1 MQRETGNIDPEL
13 AAKAVTPR
21 TRAIMP
27 VHYLGLPCEMDALR
41 ALARKHKLSI
51 IEDCALA
58 LGADYGGRHP
68 GTLGNAGA
76 FSFYPA
82 KHITT
87 LEGGMVT
94 TNDDQMAAR
103 LRNLRAFGY
112 DRGLGERKIP
122 GIYDVVALGHNF
134 RMSEVHAAVGI
145 GQLEQ
150 LDRFLEARA
159 RNTKILRAAFA
170 PLKNAITF
178 PVERGPAKSAFYC
191 VNIVLQSDS
200 GIDRND
206 LIARLNAAGVG
217 TSVHYPMP
225 VPLMRYYRQ
234 KYGYKDGDFP
244 VAEWIS
250 SQAISLPVG
259 PHVSADDAHFIS
271 ETVTRLLAEMN

>member
-1 MQRETGNIDPEL
+1 
-13 AAKAVTPR
+13 
-21 TRAIMP
+21 
-27 VHYLGLPCEMDALR
+27 
-41 ALARKHKLSI
+41 
-51 IEDCALA
+51 
-58 LGADYGGRHP
+58 
-68 GTLGNAGA
+68 
-76 FSFYPA
+76 
-82 KHITT
+82 
-87 LEGGMVT
+87 MVT

-150 LDRFLEARA
+150 LDGFLEARA
-159 RNTKILRAAFA
+159 RNTKILRDAFA

-206 LIARLNAAGVG
+206 LIERLNAAGVG

-225 VPLMRYYRQ
+225 VPLMLYYRK

-259 PHVSADDAHFIS
+259 PHVSADDAHFIG